1 MYPPRGLK
9 GVKMGHI
16 RERDLSDGSKRFYAE
31 VQLKGGGPRLTATF
45 NRKTDAKLWI
55 QKTETEMRCGKNQ
68 LIAASRKYIFKEAV
82 QRYSKEQAV
91 SVVKRGHLQ
100 WWEKEL
106 GHYFLKDIRPSLIA
120 EKKQKLLTEPTEKGV
135 VRSGSTCNRYLAT
148 LSHVLSTCEKQWEWI
163 EGNPVKKISREKESR
178 ERTRFLSPE
187 ERQALL
193 KACRESENPY
203 LLTFIV
209 LQLSTGCRYN
219 EIRHLRWT
227 DVDLNKGK
235 ITIRESKNGDMRS
248 VPVLGFVLEL
258 LRQLAIGQTSLGYLF
273 PSQDKNRPLDLRR
286 AYRTAIKRA
295 KLRDFRG
302 HDCRHSYATEMLAQ
316 GLSLGEIGHLLGHR
330 SVSMTRRYAHLVE
343 SRSIDAVAKMSN
355 QIFKEVENA

>member
-1 MYPPRGLK
+1 
-9 GVKMGHI
+9 MGHI

>member
-1 MYPPRGLK
+1 
-9 GVKMGHI
+9 MGHI
-16 RERDLSDGSKRFYAE
+16 REKDLSNGDTRFYAE
-31 VQLKGGGPRLTATF
+31 VQLKGFPRLTATF
-45 NRKTDAKLWI
+45 SRKSDAKLWI
-55 QKTETEMRCGKNQ
+55 QKTESELRCGRNQ
-68 LIAASRKYIFKEAV
+68 LIAESRKYNFKEAV
-82 QRYSKEQAV
+82 QRYSKEKKI

-120 EKKQKLLTEPTEKGV
+120 EKKQKLLTETTEKGV

-148 LSHVLSTCEKQWEWI
+148 LSHVLSICEKQWEWI

-178 ERTRFLSPE
+178 ERTRFLGPE

-203 LLTFIV
+203 LFTFV
-209 LQLSTGCRYN
+209 ALQLSTGCRYN

-235 ITIRESKNGDMRS
+235 ITIRESKNGDVRS

-258 LRQLAIGQTSLGYLF
+258 LRQLAMGQTSLGYLF
-273 PSQDKNRPLDLRR
+273 PSQDRTRPLDLRR

-295 KLRDFRG
+295 KLKDFRG

-343 SRSIDAVAKMSN
+343 SRSIDAVSKMSE
-355 QIFKEVENA
+355 QIFQGIENE

>member
-1 MYPPRGLK
+1 
-9 GVKMGHI
+9 MGYI
-16 RERDLSDGSKRFYAE
+16 RERSLTDGSKRFYAE

-45 NRKTDAKLWI
+45 NRKSDAKLWI

-68 LIAASRKYIFKEAV
+68 LIAESRKYVFKDAV
-82 QRYSKEQAV
+82 QRYSKEQTI

-100 WWEKEL
+100 WWDKEL

-148 LSHVLSTCEKQWEWI
+148 LSHVLSICEKQWEWI
-163 EGNPVKKISREKESR
+163 ESNPVKKISREKESR
-178 ERTRFLSPE
+178 ERIRFLSPE

-193 KACRESENPY
+193 SACKESENPY
-203 LLTFIV
+203 LLTFVV

-235 ITIRESKNGDMRS
+235 ITIRESKNGDVRS
-248 VPVLGFVLEL
+248 VPALGFALEL
-258 LRQLAIGQTSLGYLF
+258 LRQLASDQASLGYLF
-273 PSQDKNRPLDLRR
+273 PSQEKSRPLDLRR
-286 AYRTAIKRA
+286 AYRTAIRRA
-295 KLRDFRG
+295 NLRDFRG
-302 HDCRHSYATEMLAQ
+302 HDARHSYATEMLAQ

-330 SVSMTRRYAHLVE
+330 SVSMTRRYSHLIE
-343 SRSIDAVAKMSN
+343 SRSVNAVAKMMEQAFEGAAN
-355 QIFKEVENA
+355 GNGY